1 MKIAQMLRMKRLSD
15 EDIRAGL
22 EEIDT
27 EEYDGILKKMLKQK
41 MKGKKLPMT
50 MNGV

>member
-1 MKIAQMLRMKRLSD
+1 MKIVQMLRMKRLSD

-27 EEYDGILKKMLKQK
+27 EEY
-41 MKGKKLPMT
+41 
-50 MNGV
+50 